1 MAHELM
7 EWRPFREVSR
17 LRREMDR
24 LWEDYFG
31 SGRRGLQPLQAE
43 FAPAVDVKETAE
55 VVVVKAEVPGMDAKD
70 INIAVMGDVLTIKG
84 EKKSEREEKEENYH
98 LLERSYGSFSR
109 SMVLPAAVDLDKI
122 EAKYDKG
129 VLTVTCPKKE
139 GVKPK
144 AIEIKPA

>member
-1 MAHELM
+1 MSDIM

-24 LWEDYFG
+24 LWDDYFG
-31 SGRRGLQPLQAE
+31 PGRRALRPLETE
-43 FAPAVDVKETAE
+43 FAPAVDVKETDEA
-55 VVVVKAEVPGMDAKD
+55 VVVKAEVPGIDAQD
-70 INIAVMGDVLTIKG
+70 INISVTGDVLTIKG

-98 LLERSYGSFSR
+98 LVERSYGSFSR
-109 SMVLPAAVDLDKI
+109 SMALPTAVDLDKI

-139 GVKPK
+139 GGKPK
-144 AIEIKPA
+144 AIEIKTA

>member
-1 MAHELM
+1 MSRELM

-24 LWEDYFG
+24 LWDDYYG

-43 FAPAVDVKETAE
+43 FAPAVDVTETAE
-55 VVVVKAEVPGMDAKD
+55 AVVVKAEVPGMDAKD
-70 INIAVMGDVLTIKG
+70 INISVTGEVLTIKG

-98 LLERSYGSFSR
+98 VVERSYGSFSR
-109 SMVLPAAVDLDKI
+109 SLVLPAAVDLDNI

-139 GVKPK
+139 EVKPK
-144 AIEIKPA
+144 AIEIKSG

>member
-1 MAHELM
+1 MSRDLM

-24 LWEDYFG
+24 FWDDYFG

-43 FAPAVDVKETAE
+43 FAPAVDVTETADAI
-55 VVVVKAEVPGMDAKD
+55 VVKAEVPGMDAKD
-70 INIAVMGDVLTIKG
+70 INISVTGDVLTIKG
-84 EKKSEREEKEENYH
+84 EKKSEREEQEENYH
-98 LLERSYGSFSR
+98 VVERSYGSFSR
-109 SMVLPAAVDLDKI
+109 SLSLPGAVKLDKI

-139 GVKPK
+139 EVKPK
-144 AIEIKPA
+144 AIEIKTA